1 MAATPRQSF
10 TALAAL
16 AAAPLTP
23 HPLAADLAAAH
34 AAMQAATS
42 AAWSAWLASPE
53 RAAATANGWGADLY
67 DEGFPEWEEGAFH
80 AFASKRAD
88 WVRAQANLVR
98 AIASE
103 RAGRALVEAHEA
115 AQWSARRPIVQ
126 AVRETLRRNADARR
140 ALSVE
145 DRAWWL
151 RPGRDLDFVRP

>member
-23 HPLAADLAAAH
+23 HPLAADLTAAY

-42 AAWSAWLASPE
+42 AAWAAWLASPE
-53 RAAATANGWGADLY
+53 RAAVTANGWGVDPF
-67 DEGFPEWEEGAFH
+67 DDGFPEWEEGAFH
-80 AFASKRAD
+80 AFAAKRPD
-88 WVRAQANLVR
+88 WARAQAALVR
-98 AIASE
+98 AVDSE
-103 RAGRALVEAHEA
+103 RAGRVMVEAHEA
-115 AQWSARRPIVQ
+115 AQWAARRPLVQ
-126 AVRETLRRNADARR
+126 AVRETLHRNADARR
-140 ALSVE
+140 ALSAE